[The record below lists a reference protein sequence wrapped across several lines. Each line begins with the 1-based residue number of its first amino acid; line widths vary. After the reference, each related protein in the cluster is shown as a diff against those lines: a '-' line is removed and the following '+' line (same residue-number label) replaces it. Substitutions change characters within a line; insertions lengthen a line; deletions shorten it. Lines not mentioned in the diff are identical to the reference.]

1 MRDEQLHA
9 FLNVARART
18 AVDTRR
24 RRRWLEQQLDED
36 QTFAALCRTMVDAG
50 ARVEVSVASGRRY
63 RGALVVAAPE
73 FIALAIADGRLSYI
87 AAPAVVGLRQLDG
100 AGDGAVPPALAPT
113 HRPTPLR
120 AATFDDVLLGLC
132 EWRGVIDVHTVDGA
146 THHGRVTGVGRDL
159 LWFDDGRYLRL
170 DLVTEVTT

>member
-24 RRRWLEQQLDED
+24 RRRWLERQLDED
-36 QTFAALCRTMVDAG
+36 QTFTGLCRTMMAAD
-50 ARVEVSVASGRRY
+50 ARVEMSVASGRRY
-63 RGALVVAAPE
+63 RGTLVVAASE
-73 FIALAIADGRLSYI
+73 FVALAIDDGRLSYI
-87 AAPAVVGLRQLDG
+87 AAPAIVGLRQLHATGG
-100 AGDGAVPPALAPT
+100 ATGRSTPAPT
-113 HRPTPLR
+113 PMR
-120 AATFDDVLLGLC
+120 AATFDDVVLGLC
-132 EWRGVIDVHTVDGA
+132 ECRSLIDVRTIDGSS
-146 THHGRVTGVGRDL
+146 HHGRVAGVGRDL